1 MYSREIRHDGLNKFR
16 VIRGKSLYEVDQK
29 AEMQLR
35 VWEDQWNRVVK
46 RHEESQ
52 LKSNKR
58 ATAQQLSDQLKKE
71 RQLAEEYLILT
82 IKRNKTVDLRR
93 DLQRRTFDAE
103 EPIAPELESIRQ
115 MPDPNAKV
123 YQPIYNIIEQI
134 LPFLAT
140 NKKEEAKKRYDREH
154 RIWMNEKEEIESSN
168 EGKWN
173 EYQSNYLKWKND
185 KESFEKNEK
194 ERLEFLESVFD
205 NYRTQKEGSIE
216 GYFDYLLNRF
226 TLLDYIPIQRNM
238 KYLIDTKTLY
248 IEQYLPSI
256 EELPSTKEIKY
267 VVEGDEFVEIPLSN
281 KFLNEF
287 YDRLIYSLILSYL
300 HLIFSNDK
308 RNKIDSIAFNGYVD
322 TINKGT
328 GNSETPCI
336 ASIFVSREE
345 FESINLEFVNP
356 KTCFKQLK
364 GVGSSKLHTLTS
376 VPPVIKM
383 DWDDDRIIDGKETL
397 SQMDD
402 TTNLAAM
409 DWQDFEH
416 LIREVF
422 EREFSKNGGEV
433 KITQASRDGGVDAI
447 AFDPDP
453 LRGGK
458 IVIQAKRYT
467 NTVGVA
473 AVRDLYGTVMNEGA
487 IKGILVSTADYGP
500 DAYNFAKDKPLTL
513 LNGSNLLYLLENH
526 GHKAVI
532 DLKAAKE
539 GRRLNE

>member
-46 RHEESQ
+46 RHEESL

-82 IKRNKTVDLRR
+82 IKSNKTVDLRT

-115 MPDPNAKV
+115 MPDPKAKV

-154 RIWMNEKEEIESSN
+154 RIWMNEKEEIESRN

-422 EREFSKNGGEV
+422 EREFSKNCGEV

>member
-46 RHEESQ
+46 RHEESL

-82 IKRNKTVDLRR
+82 IKSNKTVDLRT

-115 MPDPNAKV
+115 MPDPKAKV

-140 NKKEEAKKRYDREH
+140 NKKEEARKRYDREH
-154 RIWMNEKEEIESSN
+154 RIWMNEKEEIESRN

-256 EELPSTKEIKY
+256 EELPSIKEIKY

>member
-82 IKRNKTVDLRR
+82 IKSNKTVDLRT

-115 MPDPNAKV
+115 MPDPKAKV

-154 RIWMNEKEEIESSN
+154 RIWMNEKEEIESRN

>member
-46 RHEESQ
+46 RHEESL

-82 IKRNKTVDLRR
+82 IKSNKTVDLRT

-115 MPDPNAKV
+115 MPDPKAKV

-154 RIWMNEKEEIESSN
+154 RIWMNEKEEIESRN

>member
-46 RHEESQ
+46 RHEEAQ

-115 MPDPNAKV
+115 MPDPKAKV

>member
-46 RHEESQ
+46 RHEEAQ

-115 MPDPNAKV
+115 MPDPKAKV

-154 RIWMNEKEEIESSN
+154 RIWMNEKEEIESRN

>member
-46 RHEESQ
+46 RHEEAQ
-52 LKSNKR
+52 QKSNKK

-82 IKRNKTVDLRR
+82 IKNNKTVDLRTA
-93 DLQRRTFDAE
+93 LQRRTFDDE

-115 MPDPNAKV
+115 MPDPKAKV

-154 RIWMNEKEEIESSN
+154 RIWMNEKEEIESRN
-168 EGKWN
+168 EEKWN

-194 ERLEFLESVFD
+194 ERLDFLESVFD

-238 KYLIDTKTLY
+238 RYLIDTKTLY

-256 EELPSTKEIKY
+256 EELPSTKEVKY

-281 KFLNEF
+281 KFLNGF

-356 KTCFKQLK
+356 KICFKQLK

-397 SQMDD
+397 SQMDES
-402 TTNLAAM
+402 TNLAAM

-422 EREFSKNGGEV
+422 EKEFSKNGGEV

-500 DAYNFAKDKPLTL
+500 DAYNFVKDKPLTL

-539 GRRLNE
+539 NRQSL

>member
-46 RHEESQ
+46 RHEEAQ

-115 MPDPNAKV
+115 MPDPKAKV

-140 NKKEEAKKRYDREH
+140 NKKEEAKKRYDRDH

>member
-46 RHEESQ
+46 RHEEAQ
-52 LKSNKR
+52 QKSNKK

-82 IKRNKTVDLRR
+82 IKNNKTVDLRT
-93 DLQRRTFDAE
+93 DLQRRTFDDE

-115 MPDPNAKV
+115 MPDPKAKV

-154 RIWMNEKEEIESSN
+154 RIWMNEKEEIESRN
-168 EGKWN
+168 EEKWN

-194 ERLEFLESVFD
+194 ERLDFLESVFD

-238 KYLIDTKTLY
+238 RYLIDTKTLY

-256 EELPSTKEIKY
+256 EELPSTKEVKY

-356 KTCFKQLK
+356 KICFKQLK

-383 DWDDDRIIDGKETL
+383 DLDDDRIIDGKETL
-397 SQMDD
+397 SQMDES
-402 TTNLAAM
+402 TNLAAM
-409 DWQDFEH
+409 NWQDFEH

-422 EREFSKNGGEV
+422 EKEFSKNGGEV

-500 DAYNFAKDKPLTL
+500 DAYNFVKDKPLTL

-539 GRRLNE
+539 NRQSL

>member
-46 RHEESQ
+46 RHEEAQ

-115 MPDPNAKV
+115 MPDPKAKV

-154 RIWMNEKEEIESSN
+154 RIWMNEKEEIESRN

-539 GRRLNE
+539 GRRLKE

>member
-46 RHEESQ
+46 RHEESL

-82 IKRNKTVDLRR
+82 IKSNKTVDLRT

-115 MPDPNAKV
+115 MPDPKAKV

-154 RIWMNEKEEIESSN
+154 RIWMNEKEEIESRN

-256 EELPSTKEIKY
+256 EELPSIKEIKY

-539 GRRLNE
+539 GRRLKE

>member
-46 RHEESQ
+46 RHEEAQ
-52 LKSNKR
+52 QKSNKK

-71 RQLAEEYLILT
+71 RQIAEEYLILT
-82 IKRNKTVDLRR
+82 IKNNKTVDLRT
-93 DLQRRTFDAE
+93 DLQRRTFDDE

-115 MPDPNAKV
+115 MPDPKAKV

-154 RIWMNEKEEIESSN
+154 RIWMNEKEEIESRN
-168 EGKWN
+168 EEKWN

-194 ERLEFLESVFD
+194 ERLDFLESVFD

-238 KYLIDTKTLY
+238 RYLIDTKTLY

-256 EELPSTKEIKY
+256 EELPSTKEVKY

-356 KTCFKQLK
+356 KICFKQLK

-397 SQMDD
+397 SQMDES
-402 TTNLAAM
+402 TNLAAM

-422 EREFSKNGGEV
+422 EKEFSKNGGEV

-500 DAYNFAKDKPLTL
+500 DAYNFVKDKPLTL

-539 GRRLNE
+539 NRQSL

>member
-1 MYSREIRHDGLNKFR
+1 
-16 VIRGKSLYEVDQK
+16 
-29 AEMQLR
+29 
-35 VWEDQWNRVVK
+35 
-46 RHEESQ
+46 
-52 LKSNKR
+52 
-58 ATAQQLSDQLKKE
+58 
-71 RQLAEEYLILT
+71 
-82 IKRNKTVDLRR
+82 
-93 DLQRRTFDAE
+93 
-103 EPIAPELESIRQ
+103 
-115 MPDPNAKV
+115 
-123 YQPIYNIIEQI
+123 
-134 LPFLAT
+134 
-140 NKKEEAKKRYDREH
+140 
-154 RIWMNEKEEIESSN
+154 MNEKEEIESRN

-226 TLLDYIPIQRNM
+226 TLLDYIPMQRNM

-287 YDRLIYSLILSYL
+287 YDRFIYSLILSYL

>member
-46 RHEESQ
+46 RHEESL

-82 IKRNKTVDLRR
+82 IKSNKTVDLRT

-115 MPDPNAKV
+115 MPDPKAKV

-154 RIWMNEKEEIESSN
+154 RIWMNEKEEIESRN

-256 EELPSTKEIKY
+256 EELPSIKEIKY

>member
-1 MYSREIRHDGLNKFR
+1 
-16 VIRGKSLYEVDQK
+16 
-29 AEMQLR
+29 
-35 VWEDQWNRVVK
+35 
-46 RHEESQ
+46 
-52 LKSNKR
+52 
-58 ATAQQLSDQLKKE
+58 
-71 RQLAEEYLILT
+71 
-82 IKRNKTVDLRR
+82 
-93 DLQRRTFDAE
+93 
-103 EPIAPELESIRQ
+103 
-115 MPDPNAKV
+115 
-123 YQPIYNIIEQI
+123 
-134 LPFLAT
+134 
-140 NKKEEAKKRYDREH
+140 
-154 RIWMNEKEEIESSN
+154 
-168 EGKWN
+168 
-173 EYQSNYLKWKND
+173 
-185 KESFEKNEK
+185 
-194 ERLEFLESVFD
+194 
-205 NYRTQKEGSIE
+205 
-216 GYFDYLLNRF
+216 
-226 TLLDYIPIQRNM
+226 M

-364 GVGSSKLHTLTS
+364 GVGSSKLHTLIS

-422 EREFSKNGGEV
+422 EKEFSKNGGEV

>member
-46 RHEESQ
+46 RHEEAQ

-115 MPDPNAKV
+115 MPDPKAKV

-154 RIWMNEKEEIESSN
+154 RIWMNEKEEIESRN

-205 NYRTQKEGSIE
+205 NYRTQKDGSIE

>member
-82 IKRNKTVDLRR
+82 IKSNKTVDLRT

-115 MPDPNAKV
+115 MPDPKAKV

>member
-46 RHEESQ
+46 RHEEAQ

-115 MPDPNAKV
+115 MPDPKAKV

-154 RIWMNEKEEIESSN
+154 RIWMNEKEEIESRN
-168 EGKWN
+168 EGKSN

>member
-82 IKRNKTVDLRR
+82 IKSNKTVDLRM

-115 MPDPNAKV
+115 MPDPKAKV

-154 RIWMNEKEEIESSN
+154 RIWMNEKEEIESRN